1 MNIEFY
7 CLCQKKMLTVSACKA
22 VFSWEGCKGCSSE
35 QSAGRQALFEWLKT
49 SFADQYAISMED
61 GGVKIRVH
69 DHLRVLADPGDV
81 RYGTYV
87 LLERNDGEGV
97 HLHPDDVQQYV
108 AELLAGEQVLLLDD
122 ADGAVMTLSRVE
134 CMHNPELL
142 DGCCK
147 VIDAFG
153 VHPIKT
159 YVSKLWD
166 SMR

>member
-1 MNIEFY
+1 MNIAFY
-7 CLCQKKMLTVSACKA
+7 CLCQKKMLTVSACKE

-35 QSAGRQALFEWLKT
+35 QSAGRQALFDWLKAL
-49 SFADQYAISMED
+49 FADQYAISMED

-87 LLERNDGEGV
+87 LLEWNDGEGV
-97 HLHPDDVQQYV
+97 HFHPDDVQQCV
-108 AELLAGEQVLLLDD
+108 AELLVGERVLLLDE
-122 ADGAVMTLSRVE
+122 ADRAVMTLSCSE
-134 CMHNPELL
+134 CKLNPELM

-147 VIDAFG
+147 AIDVFG

-159 YVSKLWD
+159 LISKLWD
-166 SMR
+166 GI